1 MVADFYLSYV
11 AISVCKNSVARVSY
25 NVGLYGSSQRNC
37 RSFASLC
44 EKLLYNMWTVKALY
58 SCFSYTP
65 VPRFCSFWDPFVA
78 FLWGSSLQG
87 FLRVDM
93 KCLSKRRGATD
104 WGFGLSVGTT
114 WTSTK
119 SSCPQKS
126 VQTLQLWKQFFSV
139 FFSYC
144 SRCCEYLSGTHLSCR
159 VCHYESSFVVFAFSY
174 FAILQK
180 KTMIFHFS
188 NTCAR
193 ENYRIWKFITE
204 LSCITCNYLP
214 VSSGSFWGA
223 VP

>member
-1 MVADFYLSYV
+1 MLDSTVVLREIV
-11 AISVCKNSVARVSY
+11 VVLRVCVKSCCTICGLWKRCTAVSIILQY
-25 NVGLYGSSQRNC
+25 Q
-37 RSFASLC
+37 
-44 EKLLYNMWTVKALY
+44 
-58 SCFSYTP
+58 
-65 VPRFCSFWDPFVA
+65 RFCSFWDPFVA

-93 KCLSKRRGATD
+93 KCLSKEGELQIEVLGCQLVLLEPLQRAAALRKVCRHYNFGAI
-104 WGFGLSVGTT
+104 
-114 WTSTK
+114 
-119 SSCPQKS
+119 
-126 VQTLQLWKQFFSV
+126 FFV

-204 LSCITCNYLP
+204 LSCVTCNYLP